1 MSPLQSFRERSHIE
15 NWSIYLVEMG
25 GMFLRTFSVEVA
37 YIYMWRVCD
46 LDLGSMIK
54 FSTRV
59 NKT

>member
-37 YIYMWRVCD
+37 YIYICGVYVI
-46 LDLGSMIK
+46 LILGA
-54 FSTRV
+54 
-59 NKT
+59 